1 MLPTTYY
8 EYFRLNFVGFFCSLV
23 RRKNFVWF
31 CKMIQSVWEFFF
43 CFRQIFL
50 STERKMLF
58 QSRCQRLNQPHTQHG
73 GGLRKITFNDCF
85 MLFFSSEEFL
95 FSEFIS
101 KFIYVRNQQAS
112 SSLNMFCSLERII
125 FWPYATTEK

>member
-1 MLPTTYY
+1 MFSTTYY
-8 EYFRLNFVGFFCSLV
+8 ECFRLNFVGFLWIVLYFGLTEKFCLNLEDDSKCLGIFLLLQTNFSV
-23 RRKNFVWF
+23 NRKKDVIPIKMSKAKSATYTTRRK
-31 CKMIQSVWEFFF
+31 
-43 CFRQIFL
+43 
-50 STERKMLF
+50 
-58 QSRCQRLNQPHTQHG
+58 
-73 GGLRKITFNDCF
+73 KITFNDCF

-125 FWPYATTEK
+125 F